1 MTARIPVVLHTD
13 RPYVVRRI
21 GLRWACIP
29 VDLPLLTTW
38 HDTWAD
44 AYRAAEEYAAAA
56 RRVASRARKDHP

>member
-1 MTARIPVVLHTD
+1 MPNLRELLLHAD
-13 RPYVVRRI
+13 RPYAVRRI
-21 GLRWACIP
+21 HGRWACIP
-29 VDLPLLTTW
+29 VNLPAITTW